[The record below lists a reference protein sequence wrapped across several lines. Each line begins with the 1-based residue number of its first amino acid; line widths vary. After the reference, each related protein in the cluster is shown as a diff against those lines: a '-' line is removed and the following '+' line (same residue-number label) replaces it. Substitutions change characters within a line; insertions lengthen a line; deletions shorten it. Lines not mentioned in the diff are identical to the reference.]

1 MGIKVVSGDISFI
14 VSQSGYEANDED
26 RQAMGASV
34 SYALP
39 NGMKVG
45 AYTVKGDDDFESGI
59 PESFNV
65 LVKEIRSLA
74 LNLELN

>member
-1 MGIKVVSGDISFI
+1 MHRSIDALQMRPEFI
-14 VSQSGYEANDED
+14 IVDGNKF
-26 RQAMGASV
+26 R
-34 SYALP
+34 SYHEIP
-39 NGMKVG
+39 HE
-45 AYTVKGDDDFESGI
+45 TIVKGDDDFESGI